1 MTIAYI
7 ANEFP
12 SPLEPYVMDE
22 ITELRRRGM
31 QVICC
36 SGKRV
41 SPDSLSLNE
50 RAFWKETRYF
60 QPLSDDELLRALGRL
75 ASNRRNLWELLRPLV
90 WERGASPARRIRA
103 LGHTVMGA
111 ALAEQLTPLDVEHIH
126 AHHGYFASWMALTAA
141 RLLGTGFSF
150 TLHGSDLLQRAD
162 LLSAKLRACQF
173 CVTVSEYN
181 RRYILRNYPSTPPE
195 KVVVQRLGVDRVRS
209 WPTSAPAAEE
219 NFEADLGHAERVKVP
234 SPHQQRFC
242 LLSVGRLHPVKD
254 YHFLIEGCAALR
266 DQGLDFLCW
275 IVGEGPERLALER
288 QIVTRGLQGEVRLI
302 GHVPRS
308 ALRSYYRYADL
319 VVMTSKSEGIP
330 VVLMEAMSQA
340 KVVLAPAITGIPEL
354 VEHGRTGFLYQPA
367 SLPDFVSAVMWIH
380 GRKASLSEIQRAA
393 AASIAASFN
402 RQRNLRAFAEQFL
415 TRISPSDGNHAHPVL
430 QQVRLSV

>member
-22 ITELRRRGM
+22 ITELRRHGV

-41 SPDSLSLNE
+41 SQNALRLAE

-60 QPLSDDELLRALGRL
+60 QPLSDDELLRALHRL
-75 ASNRRNLWELLRPLV
+75 ASNRQNLWQVLRPLV

-111 ALAEQLTPLDVEHIH
+111 ALAEQLAALEVEHIH
-126 AHHGYFASWMALTAA
+126 AHHGYFAAWIALTAA
-141 RLLGTGFSF
+141 RLLGIGFSF

-162 LLSAKLRACQF
+162 LLPAKLRACQF
-173 CVTVSEYN
+173 CVTVSDYN
-181 RRYILRNYPSTPPE
+181 RQYILRNYPSTPAE
-195 KVVVQRLGVDRVRS
+195 KIVVQRLGVDRVLPR
-209 WPTSAPAAEE
+209 PTSAPTG
-219 NFEADLGHAERVKVP
+219 EADR
-234 SPHQQRFC
+234 QRFC

-254 YHFLIEGCAALR
+254 YRFLIQACAELR
-266 DQGLDFLCW
+266 NQGLDFLCW
-275 IVGEGPERLALER
+275 IVGEGPERPTLER
-288 QIVTRGLQGEVRLI
+288 EIVERGLQGQVRLM
-302 GHVPRS
+302 GHVPRT

-330 VVLMEAMSQA
+330 VVLMEAMSHA
-340 KVVLAPAITGIPEL
+340 KLVLAPAITGIPEL
-354 VEHGRTGFLYQPA
+354 VEHQRTGFLYQPA
-367 SLPDFVSAVMWIH
+367 SLPDFVSAVTWIH
-380 GRKASLSEIQRAA
+380 GHRASLSGIQHAA
-393 AASIAASFN
+393 AASIAASYN

-415 TRISPSDGNHAHPVL
+415 ARIPQSEGDHAHPVL
-430 QQVRLSV
+430 Q

>member
-12 SPLEPYVMDE
+12 CSLEPYVMDE
-22 ITELRRRGM
+22 ITELRRRGV
-31 QVICC
+31 QVVCC

-41 SPDSLSLNE
+41 SQNALSLAE

-60 QPLSDDELLRALGRL
+60 RPLSDDELVRALGRL
-75 ASNRRNLWELLRPLV
+75 ASNRHNLWQLLRPLM
-90 WERGASPARRIRA
+90 WERGASPGRRIRA

-111 ALAEQLTPLDVEHIH
+111 ALAEQLAPLEVEHIH

-141 RLLGTGFSF
+141 RLLGIGFSF

-181 RRYILRNYPSTPPE
+181 RQFILRNYPATPFE
-195 KVVVQRLGVDRVRS
+195 KIVVQRLGVDRVRS
-209 WPTSAPAAEE
+209 GPTSTPTAE
-219 NFEADLGHAERVKVP
+219 AG
-234 SPHQQRFC
+234 QQRFC
-242 LLSVGRLHPVKD
+242 LLSVGRLHRVKD
-254 YHFLIEGCAALR
+254 YHFLIRACAELR
-266 DQGLDFLCW
+266 NRGLDFLCW
-275 IVGEGPERLALER
+275 IVGEGPERPALER
-288 QIVTRGLQGEVRLI
+288 EIVARGLQGPVRLI
-302 GHVPRS
+302 GHVPRT

-330 VVLMEAMSQA
+330 VVLMEAMSHA
-340 KVVLAPAITGIPEL
+340 KLVLAPAITGIPEL
-354 VEHGRTGFLYQPA
+354 VEHQRTGFLYQPA
-367 SLPDFVSAVMWIH
+367 SLPDFVSAVTWIH
-380 GRKASLSEIQRAA
+380 DHRASLSGIQRAA
-393 AASIAASFN
+393 AARIAASYN
-402 RQRNLRAFAEQFL
+402 RQRNLRAFAAQFL
-415 TRISPSDGNHAHPVL
+415 ARISQSEGDHAHPVL

>member
-22 ITELRRRGM
+22 ITELRHRGV
-31 QVICC
+31 QVVCC

-41 SPDSLSLNE
+41 SQNALSLLE

-60 QPLSDDELLRALGRL
+60 QPLTDDELLRALGRL
-75 ASNRRNLWELLRPLV
+75 ASNRHNLWQLLRPLV

-111 ALAEQLTPLDVEHIH
+111 ALAEQLAPLEVEHIH
-126 AHHGYFASWMALTAA
+126 AHHGYFASWMAFTAA
-141 RLLGTGFSF
+141 RLLGIGFSF

-173 CVTVSEYN
+173 CVTVSDYN
-181 RRYILRNYPSTPPE
+181 RQYILRNYPSTPQE
-195 KVVVQRLGVDRVRS
+195 KIVVQRLGVERVLP
-209 WPTSAPAAEE
+209 WPAPAPTAEP
-219 NFEADLGHAERVKVP
+219 DH
-234 SPHQQRFC
+234 RFC
-242 LLSVGRLHPVKD
+242 LLSVGRLHRVKD
-254 YHFLIEGCAALR
+254 YHFLIQACAALR

-275 IVGEGPERLALER
+275 IVGEGPERPALER
-288 QIVTRGLQGEVRLI
+288 EIVARGLQGQVRLI
-302 GHVPRS
+302 GHVPRT

-330 VVLMEAMSQA
+330 VVLMEAMSHA
-340 KVVLAPAITGIPEL
+340 KLVLAPAITGIPEL
-354 VEHGRTGFLYQPA
+354 VEHQRTGFLYQPA
-367 SLPDFVSAVMWIH
+367 SLPDFVSAVTWIH
-380 GRKASLSEIQRAA
+380 DHRASLSGIQRAA
-393 AASIAASFN
+393 AASIAASYN

-415 TRISPSDGNHAHPVL
+415 ARISQSDGDHAHPVL